1 MHIEKNVCDSIISTL
16 LDLNGKSKDHLNARL
31 DLKDLGIKKALHPVE
46 KDGIIRLPAAS
57 YTLSRSEKKIFCQRL
72 FDLKLPDGY
81 SSNISNCVVVEEC
94 KLMGLKSH
102 DFHVLMQQLLVVAIR
117 GLMEDGPR
125 EAIIRLS
132 KFFNGICQHVVDVKE
147 IIELEAEVIETICMF
162 ERYFPPSFFD
172 PMVHL
177 VVHLGREVLLCGPV
191 QFRWMYHF
199 ER

>member
-1 MHIEKNVCDSIISTL
+1 MHIEKNVCDSIIGML
-16 LDLNGKSKDHLNARL
+16 LNLNGKSKDHYHARL
-31 DLKDLGIKKALHPVE
+31 DLQDMKIKPDLHPTN
-46 KDGIIRLPAAS
+46 KDRVIRLPTAS
-57 YTLSRSEKKIFCQRL
+57 YTLSKSEKKLFCKRL

-81 SSNISNCVVVEEC
+81 SSNISNCVVVDQC
-94 KLMGLKSH
+94 KIMGLKSH
-102 DFHVLMQQLLVVAIR
+102 DFHVLMQQFLAIAIR
-117 GLMEDGPR
+117 GLMEEGPR
-125 EAIIRLS
+125 VAIIRLC
-132 KFFNGICQHVVDVKE
+132 KFFNGICQRVIDKDE
-147 IIELEAEVIETICMF
+147 ILELEKEVVETLCML